1 MRAPLI
7 RDFSITIPAGERI
20 CVVGKNGKGK
30 TTLLKLLAGELT
42 PQSGQ
47 IVYHTAVKK
56 GFFEQTNV
64 KSLVDART
72 VEEEILYSQPD
83 VDRQQARDICGAMLF
98 SGDDALKKISV
109 LSGGEKS
116 RVMLGKLLV
125 APANLLLL
133 DEPTNHLDMESSDAL
148 LAAIDSFEGTV
159 IMVTH
164 NEMFLHSLAERLIVF
179 QSDTIKSFEGS
190 YQEFLEK
197 EGWQDETQFSPKDRS
212 IENRTGH
219 NTKRT
224 KKDIRRQRSEI
235 IAQRST
241 AVKPLQNRIN
251 QLENDIETR
260 ETELDHL
267 NESMQLASQ
276 NQDGPLIVEL
286 AQAIH
291 ACQSAI
297 DQLFDELEAITNEFD
312 LENAVFEEQ
321 LKQLESELASN

>member
-1 MRAPLI
+1 M
-7 RDFSITIPAGERI
+7 
-20 CVVGKNGKGK
+20 VGKNGKGK

-47 IVYHTAVKK
+47 IVYHPAVKK

-83 VDRQQARDICGAMLF
+83 VDRQHARDICGAMLF

-125 APANLLLL
+125 TPANLLLL

-197 EGWQDETQFSPKDRS
+197 GGWQDEAQSSPQDRS
-212 IENRTGH
+212 KENRTGQI
-219 NTKRT
+219 TKRT
-224 KKDIRRQRSEI
+224 KKEMRRQRSEI

-241 AVKPLQNRIN
+241 AVKPLQNRITR
-251 QLENDIETR
+251 LENDIETR
-260 ETELDHL
+260 ETELR
-267 NESMQLASQ
+267 SSQ
-276 NQDGPLIVEL
+276 
-286 AQAIH
+286 
-291 ACQSAI
+291 
-297 DQLFDELEAITNEFD
+297 
-312 LENAVFEEQ
+312 
-321 LKQLESELASN
+321 